1 MKSESSASSLK
12 GRIYL
17 ITPLAENFPLE
28 KDAAYAGV
36 DAGYLKLLEKG
47 IDPVFVLGD
56 FDSLEPGQKPPADA
70 LRVPVCKDEPDSE
83 LAVAEAIKDGYSEI
97 ILWGAISGRL
107 DHTLANIRLAVW
119 KYPGLILQDEMQKAF
134 VLLPGR
140 YSIAPEYRHL
150 SFFAMELSVFSEN
163 NVSYPLDH
171 RKIDQEDLYTLSN
184 SFLEGPAEIE
194 VHSGRILCVLSNCI

>member
-1 MKSESSASSLK
+1 MSSETKKAET
-12 GRIYL
+12 IYL
-17 ITPLAENFPLE
+17 ITPLTEDFPVRE
-28 KDAAYAGV
+28 DVVYAGV

-47 IDPVFVLGD
+47 IEPVFVLGD
-56 FDSLEPGQKPPADA
+56 FDSLEEGQKPPVDA
-70 LRVPVCKDEPDSE
+70 IRVPIRKDEPDSE
-83 LAVAEAIKDGYSEI
+83 LAVGEAIKDGYSRI

-119 KYPGLILQDEMQKAF
+119 KYPGLILQDEKQKAF

-140 YSIAPEYRHL
+140 YSIEPEYRHL
-150 SFFAMELSVFSEN
+150 SFFAMEPSVFSES

-171 RKIDQEDLYTLSN
+171 RAIDQQDLYTLSN

-194 VHSGRILCVLSNCI
+194 VHSGRILCVLSNFL

>member
-1 MKSESSASSLK
+1 MSSETKKAET
-12 GRIYL
+12 IYL
-17 ITPLAENFPLE
+17 ITPLTEDFPVRE
-28 KDAAYAGV
+28 DAVYAGV

-47 IDPVFVLGD
+47 IEPVFVLGD
-56 FDSLEPGQKPPADA
+56 FDSLEEGQKPPVDA
-70 LRVPVCKDEPDSE
+70 IRVPIRKDEPDSE
-83 LAVAEAIKDGYSEI
+83 LAVGEAIKDGYSRI

-119 KYPGLILQDEMQKAF
+119 KYPGLILQDEKQKAF

-140 YSIAPEYRHL
+140 YSIEPEYRHL
-150 SFFAMELSVFSEN
+150 SFFAMEPSVFSES

-171 RKIDQEDLYTLSN
+171 RVIDQQDLYTLSN

-194 VHSGRILCVLSNCI
+194 VHSGRILCVLSNFL

>member
-1 MKSESSASSLK
+1 MSSETKKAET
-12 GRIYL
+12 IYL
-17 ITPLAENFPLE
+17 ITPLTEDFPVRE
-28 KDAAYAGV
+28 DAVYAGV

-47 IDPVFVLGD
+47 IEPVFVLGD
-56 FDSLEPGQKPPADA
+56 FDSLEEGQKPPVDA
-70 LRVPVCKDEPDSE
+70 IRVPIRKDEPDSE
-83 LAVAEAIKDGYSEI
+83 LAVGEAIKDGYCRI

-119 KYPGLILQDEMQKAF
+119 KYPGLIILQDEKQKAF

-140 YSIAPEYRHL
+140 YSIEPEYRHL
-150 SFFAMELSVFSEN
+150 SFFAMEPSVFSES

-171 RKIDQEDLYTLSN
+171 RAIDQQDLYTLSN

-194 VHSGRILCVLSNCI
+194 VHSGRILCVLSNFL